1 MTDAAK
7 ARVSFREYARRHGAP
22 GLLVA
27 ALLLFALGIFFPFF
41 TVTKLWVFRDAVSVV
56 GGLITLF
63 EEHEYFLF
71 LILTLFTIVFPVVKL
86 SLLSVIWLEREHDL
100 ARLRRLHHRVERLGK
115 WSMLDVFVVA
125 ILIVTMKSAA
135 IGEIRISVGLYLF
148 TFSVLFT
155 QFATVWIERWLH
167 PR

>member
-1 MTDAAK
+1 MTDSAK
-7 ARVSFREYARRHGAP
+7 PRVSLREHVRRHGAP
-22 GLLVA
+22 GLLFA
-27 ALLLFALGIFFPFF
+27 AMLLFALGIFFPFF

-63 EEHEYFLF
+63 QEHEYFLF
-71 LILTLFTIVFPVVKL
+71 LILTLFTLVFPVVKL

-135 IGEIRISVGLYLF
+135 IGEIRIGIGLYLF

-155 QFATVWIERWLH
+155 QFATIWIERWLH

>member
-1 MTDAAK
+1 MAEATKPSVRDH
-7 ARVSFREYARRHGAP
+7 ARHLTAP

-27 ALLLFALGIFFPFF
+27 AVLLFALGIFFPFF
-41 TVTKLWVFRDAVSVV
+41 TVTKLWVFHDAVSVA
-56 GGLITLF
+56 GGLVTLYQK
-63 EEHEYFLF
+63 HEYFLF
-71 LILTLFTIVFPVVKL
+71 VVLTLFTIIFPTVKL

-135 IGEIRISVGLYLF
+135 IGEIRISLGLYLF

-155 QFATVWIERWLH
+155 QFATIWIERLLSAK
-167 PR
+167 